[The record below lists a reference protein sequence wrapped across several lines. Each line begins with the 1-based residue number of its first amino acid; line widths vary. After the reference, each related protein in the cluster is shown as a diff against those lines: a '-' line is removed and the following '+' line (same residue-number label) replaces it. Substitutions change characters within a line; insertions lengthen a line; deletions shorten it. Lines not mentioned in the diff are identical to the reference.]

1 MQNNLVK
8 LSYSFKNYNSLSF
21 NGFVVNTTIINYLDV
36 GAVVNCNDVVGHGAE
51 AAGGDVLNHLGARG
65 CRRPRGRTRP
75 RGRRL
80 RCSAVGGLRPASGGA
95 IFGLF

>member
-1 MQNNLVK
+1 M
-8 LSYSFKNYNSLSF
+8 
-21 NGFVVNTTIINYLDV
+21 
-36 GAVVNCNDVVGHGAE
+36 GAVVNGYDVVGHGAE

-80 RCSAVGGLRPASGGA
+80 RGSAVGGLRPASGGA
-95 IFGLF
+95 VFGLF